1 MSVIVDIH
9 LILEIL
15 LVLSISWIVWL
26 LYAWRTRKLRVRALD
41 HTNFYSFMVAVD
53 VAMAVK
59 GPRLTFI
66 AIGEV
71 LDVQHGTRVFMLLAL
86 LTLVSG
92 MVGVWIDSKA
102 EHILVPYL
110 ELPHVQP
117 QSQWQA
123 QSRWQAYTAKLRV
136 SGSWHFWRWCHRA
149 MLLVLSTLHSGVLVM
164 VSAVTR

>member
-1 MSVIVDIH
+1 MSVIVNIH

-15 LVLSISWIVWL
+15 LVLSISWIIWL

-92 MVGVWIDSKA
+92 LVGVWIDSKA
-102 EHILVPYL
+102 ERILVPYL
-110 ELPHVQP
+110 ELPYVQP

-123 QSRWQAYTAKLRV
+123 LTARLRV
-136 SGSWHFWRWCHRA
+136 KGSWHFWRWCHRA